1 MPEEHDTTADPTG
14 TSPAG
19 EEAAAEAADMR
30 VLAAATA
37 VESDRFLATL
47 TEVAAGTNP
56 DAAISLLLLAVSD
69 ISSAG
74 ARLGAVV
81 DVVPSQRFE
90 PDDGGEPDTDPLRL
104 GLANA
109 LEGVDEYHDIADPL
123 LDATATAA
131 AISGDLADIAIALR
145 RGLQHHQA
153 GNEIE
158 ALWWWQFSYLSS
170 WGERAAAALRTLLSI
185 LAHLRLDVPADVVAD
200 AEFDALHAQD

>member
-1 MPEEHDTTADPTG
+1 MTDTPDTTATGADSDADPD
-14 TSPAG
+14 AQ
-19 EEAAAEAADMR
+19 EAADLR
-30 VLAAATA
+30 VLVAATA
-37 VESDRFLATL
+37 AESERFLATL

-69 ISSAG
+69 ISAAG

-81 DVVPSQRFE
+81 DVVPSHRFE
-90 PDDGGEPDTDPLRL
+90 PDDGGEPDVDPLRL

-109 LEGVDEYHDIADPL
+109 LEGVDEYREVPDPL
-123 LDATATAA
+123 LDAAVTPG
-131 AISGDLADIAIALR
+131 AISADLADIATALR
-145 RGLQHHQA
+145 RGLQHLRA

-185 LAHLRLDVPADVVAD
+185 LAHLRLDVDEDVAAD
-200 AEFDALHAQD
+200 AEFEALHAPD